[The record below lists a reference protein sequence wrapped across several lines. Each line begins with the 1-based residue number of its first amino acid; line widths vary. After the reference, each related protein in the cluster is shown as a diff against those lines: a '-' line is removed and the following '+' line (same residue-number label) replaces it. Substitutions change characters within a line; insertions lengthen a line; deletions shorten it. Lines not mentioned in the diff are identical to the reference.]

1 MAHHVY
7 DWVRR
12 RGYALG
18 YAAAEAQPTH
28 LLLDGGK
35 WRIPDE
41 AHGALINA
49 YAASLAR
56 CPDRRPCVVELRT
69 PVFRMFCDLD
79 TRFATEEHALR
90 AKRGGI
96 EPVLRRV
103 CAAVAPGQAA
113 LVCSASSPKREAAD
127 EHKMGFHVVWPE
139 VLVSARTASELR
151 DRIIAAL
158 HADPPPTTDL
168 GIVGSWETIVD
179 GTVYKSSGLRL
190 PWSAKSK
197 GDDRFYELS
206 FSVGPDGAF
215 APQRAGTV
223 SEVRQA
229 LLRLSIRVF
238 DASPTIE
245 LGPAAGGAGD
255 TDEPEERHWTS
266 KSIAAY
272 ADVLPRLAACLPVQ
286 FMGQRFTSVLEAE
299 HCYMLRSTARYCFN
313 LGRAHR
319 TNNVYFMLTKRGVCQ
334 RCYCRCE
341 TAEGRKYGMCKD
353 YTSEVWP
360 VPREV
365 LSVFFTDERDAK
377 RCKINPGGGGG
388 GGGGETPAASS
399 VGAMPSRAG
408 KSFLDFDRLVAR
420 SRPALS
426 PAANRPRRRA

>member
-1 MAHHVY
+1 MHVY
-7 DWVRR
+7 EWARR

-18 YAAAEAQPTH
+18 YSAEAQPTH

-69 PVFRMFCDLD
+69 PVFRMFVDLD
-79 TRFATEEHALR
+79 TRFATSDQAER
-90 AKRGGI
+90 AKAGGI
-96 EPVLRRV
+96 APVLQRV
-103 CAAVAPGQAA
+103 CAAVAPGQVA
-113 LVCSASSPKREAAD
+113 LVCAASAAKREAAA
-127 EHKMGFHVVWPE
+127 EHKMGFHVVWPD
-139 VLVSARTASELR
+139 VLVTARTAIALR
-151 DRIIAAL
+151 DRIVAAL
-158 HADPPPTTDL
+158 QADPPDL
-168 GIVGSWETIVD
+168 GIVGSWDTIVD
-179 GTVYKSSGLRL
+179 ATVYKSSGLRL
-190 PWSAKSK
+190 PWSAKGK
-197 GDDRFYELS
+197 GDDRFYEL
-206 FSVGPDGAF
+206 AF
-215 APQRAGTV
+215 RVDTDATLSPQRAGTV

-229 LLRLSIRVF
+229 LMQLTIRTLG
-238 DASPTIE
+238 ASPTID
-245 LGPAAGGAGD
+245 LGVPD
-255 TDEPEERHWTS
+255 PPEEQEERHWTS

-286 FMGQRFTSVLEAE
+286 FVGQRFTSVLEAE
-299 HCYMLRSTARYCFN
+299 HCVMLRSTARYCFN

-341 TAEGRKYGMCKD
+341 TDEGRKYGMCKD
-353 YTSEVWP
+353 FTSDVWP

-365 LSVFFTDERDAK
+365 LTAFFPAEPDAK
-377 RCKINPGGGGG
+377 RCKLDPPGGG
-388 GGGGETPAASS
+388 EAAAVSA

-408 KSFLDFDRLVAR
+408 KSYLDFDRLVAR

-426 PAANRPRRRA
+426 PAAKHKRRA